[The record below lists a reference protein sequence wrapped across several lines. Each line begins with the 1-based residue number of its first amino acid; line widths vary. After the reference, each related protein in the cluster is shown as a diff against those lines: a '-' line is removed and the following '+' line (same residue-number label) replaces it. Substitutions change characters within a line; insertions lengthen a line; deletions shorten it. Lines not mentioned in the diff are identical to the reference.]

1 MFLMLIKGMI
11 EGGESES
18 SNINAGIMA
27 ILNLSIFLQEDFAHT
42 KNTKS
47 IRRVK
52 IVKGPKTSNKRL
64 SSS

>member
-1 MFLMLIKGMI
+1 MI

-18 SNINAGIMA
+18 SNINEGIRA

-42 KNTKS
+42 KSTKS
-47 IRRVK
+47 TKSMKSTRRVK
-52 IVKGPKTSNKRL
+52 IVKGHKTSNKRL